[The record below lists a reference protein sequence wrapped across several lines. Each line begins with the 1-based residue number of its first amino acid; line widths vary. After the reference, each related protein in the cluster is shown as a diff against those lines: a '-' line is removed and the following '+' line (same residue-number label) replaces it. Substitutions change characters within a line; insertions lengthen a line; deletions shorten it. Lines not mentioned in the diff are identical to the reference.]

1 MSWYYYYSDFTD
13 GETGTQRDSKDSVAI
28 EGQTQKSDSKAFVL
42 SPFYIK
48 SATWMSSGEVEPG
61 EGVGEGAE

>member
-1 MSWYYYYSDFTD
+1 MQLIIIFIVWV
-13 GETGTQRDSKDSVAI
+13 GTIIIQILQMGKLGPREIAKDSVAI

-48 SATWMSSGEVEPG
+48 SATWVSMVR
-61 EGVGEGAE
+61 